1 MIQLSNKSVE
11 AGVDYCLLNCSIL
24 LERKTTSN
32 EKLFMFYTNYLN
44 ISTVTEILYLPK
56 GFQVENILRVFR
68 YRLPAELKNYETE
81 KEYRQEYAP
90 QV

>member
-32 EKLFMFYTNYLN
+32 EKLFMFYTNYLQ
-44 ISTVTEILYLPK
+44 IGHITDILALPK
-56 GFQVENILRVFR
+56 GFQAEHILRKFR
-68 YRLPAELKNYETE
+68 LKLPAHLKDYETE